1 MQNLTMRELKELW
14 IPYFRAKE
22 VGLKKVMKF
31 ELLERVAEIEK
42 MDLNDREQYL
52 DSLIRLNFD
61 QGFNVPIQDPRIW
74 KFILGLFRKKKED
87 LDPDYSVF
95 LCNFSG
101 AKGVYE
107 IIGMEPHELLERT
120 LKIKGKNE
128 NVAKALVLNYID
140 TLDFALHELPHAL
153 IIDREVCVGIIKR
166 LTVLLLEYP
175 KLKTVKNRFKGDADL
190 YIKLFE
196 KWDHYESKDSNIR
209 FEEWNSL

>member
-1 MQNLTMRELKELW
+1 MKKLTMRELKELW
-14 IPYFRAKE
+14 TPYFRAKE

-31 ELLERVAEIEK
+31 ELLERVAEIDK
-42 MDLNDREQYL
+42 MALNDREQCL

-61 QGFNVPIQDPRIW
+61 EGFNFPLQDPRIW
-74 KFILGLFRKKKED
+74 KFVLELFRKKKEE

-95 LCNFSG
+95 LCNYYG

-107 IIGMEPHELLERT
+107 IIGMEPSELLELT

-128 NVAKALVLNYID
+128 NVAKALVLDYID

-153 IIDREVCVGIIKR
+153 IIDREVCVGLIKR
-166 LTVLLLEYP
+166 LTALLLEYP
-175 KLKTVKNRFKGDADL
+175 KLKTVKNRFKGDAEL
-190 YIKLFE
+190 YIQLFE
-196 KWDHYESKDSNIR
+196 KWDHYESKDSDIR